1 MFLSCANSL
10 SVRHVLFAWFPF
22 KASLTP
28 NVLPRVGATK
38 FPFSIS
44 PVFLPHP
51 RLNSPHLIVQ
61 KNVLPTFS
69 LNAPLCVHGLR
80 DAHCTM
86 GDGSQVLPLG
96 KNRWRIQKSIPSLF
110 LSHTIRVAA
119 ERVWRLAAGKDCPS
133 STTPLHAEGRS
144 GEQGPEES
152 PPPPLRGSSVSLHM
166 SQSIQNKHHVF
177 LSDCDQVSASECSLM
192 HAPCL
197 SRASSQPPKV
207 RATCQKEEWALA
219 VDVLGA
225 K

>member
-1 MFLSCANSL
+1 MFCPELGLLSFLSLHPQYS
-10 SVRHVLFAWFPF
+10 FP
-22 KASLTP
+22 T
-28 NVLPRVGATK
+28 RD
-38 FPFSIS
+38 
-44 PVFLPHP
+44 
-51 RLNSPHLIVQ
+51 LI
-61 KNVLPTFS
+61 LPTWLYRKMYFPPS
-69 LNAPLCVHGLR
+69 PWMPLCASMGSGM
-80 DAHCTM
+80 AHCTM

-152 PPPPLRGSSVSLHM
+152 PPPPLCGSSVSLHM
-166 SQSIQNKHHVF
+166 SQSIQNKHRVF
-177 LSDCDQVSASECSLM
+177 LSDCDQMSASECSLRTS
-192 HAPCL
+192 PCL
-197 SRASSQPPKV
+197 SRAYSQPPKV